1 MSGVRLPNRRGV
13 IRGLAGLALG
23 GALAGCFEQRPNE
36 AYRIGR
42 LEGVNRTTNPHDVGI
57 RISVGDETVYEKIHR
72 IGPDSE
78 DSGSG
83 GFVVD
88 TDLPDSNRPYQVEA
102 KLDAGD
108 WKTTLAPG
116 ARRYVVCRPP
126 LPDRDHGREQR
137 GDTVRVRVWL
147 RERTLIRRCRALSLS
162 DELVRGPSRQPGHP

>member
-108 WKTTLAPG
+108 WKTTLAPE
-116 ARRYVVCRPP
+116 RV
-126 LPDRDHGREQR
+126 
-137 GDTVRVRVWL
+137 DTSCVDL
-147 RERTLIRRCRALSLS
+147 LYLIEATDGSNAATLSEFASGCGS
-162 DELVRGPSRQPGHP
+162 EH